1 MTASEISVRGIAC
14 RVWAQSRM
22 SAFGQRADNGSPH
35 LDLYLCGADDGVA
48 YGRVLKPE
56 AWKKLRK
63 AGEGGP

>member
-1 MTASEISVRGIAC
+1 
-14 RVWAQSRM
+14 M